1 MADEPFVVII
11 PIYGDPSEITMMSI
25 QMAQRAGVPFLYYPK
40 SGDALIGR
48 SRSIACTEFMER
60 FNTQWMVFIDADIV
74 FEPSDLYTIYQD
86 LKDGYDLIGGV
97 YVVAGGK
104 FFAHH
109 ARPPI
114 DLDNQIHQ
122 IGNGYLSTGFTGISK
137 RLLERMVKELEL
149 PLCHPTSDLFK
160 CYPFFESGAYQYE
173 GQWIY
178 RSEDW
183 DFCDKARQLGVSP
196 YLDTRIRVGHRKY
209 KVYTVDD
216 LPKDVAT
223 PSNGKSKIILPT
235 PKEVSRA
242 ILRGN
247 PVIQRAR

>member
-1 MADEPFVVII
+1 MADEPFVVIT
-11 PIYGDPSEITMMSI
+11 PLYGDPSEITVMAI
-25 QMAQRAGVPFLYYPK
+25 QMAQRAGVPFLWYPK
-40 SGDALIGR
+40 GGDALIGR
-48 SRSIACTEFMER
+48 SRSISCTEFLER
-60 FNTQWMVFIDADIV
+60 FNSKWMVFVDGDIQ

-86 LKDGYDLIGGV
+86 LIGGV
-97 YVVAGGK
+97 YVVAGGQ

-109 ARPPI
+109 GRPPI
-114 DLDNQIHQ
+114 DLDNQIHP

-183 DFCDKARQLGVSP
+183 DFCDKARKLGVIP
-196 YLDTRIRVGHRKY
+196 HLDTRIRLGHRKY
-209 KVYTVDD
+209 KIYTVDD
-216 LPKDVAT
+216 LPKNVAFT
-223 PSNGKSKIILPT
+223 PSNGKSKLILPT
-235 PKEVSRA
+235 PKEMSRA
-242 ILRGN
+242 ILRGD
-247 PVIQRAR
+247 PAIQRTR